1 MADYNPMPGGAFHR
15 FSGLDVELS
24 VRNTVA
30 SIGGKRVF
38 YHARGSDQDG
48 GYQIPRPVIN
58 MRRVVFSSEP
68 IEITGTFQVHVTR
81 RKYKAGDT
89 RIEFFPEDNRG
100 TKCNPHQSMVSPAAL
115 SGDYSTNS
123 SIHSWLLIIS
133 KATCHLI
140 PDCQVYISTY

>member
-1 MADYNPMPGGAFHR
+1 MADHEPMPGGAFHR

-24 VRNTVA
+24 ERNTEA
-30 SIGGKRVF
+30 LIGGKRVF
-38 YHARGSDQDG
+38 YPGRGSDQYG

-81 RKYKAGDT
+81 RKCKSGSS

-100 TKCNPHQSMVSPAAL
+100 TKCEPHQSMVSP
-115 SGDYSTNS
+115 STSNVDS
-123 SIHSWLLIIS
+123 
-133 KATCHLI
+133 
-140 PDCQVYISTY
+140 